1 MEYAHKF
8 EHTQFK
14 KKKKRQNLERKD
26 EKNGMIE
33 GTIGRQ
39 VITFSLELTS
49 SDHFPISLSALGRHL
64 FAQIH

>member
-1 MEYAHKF
+1 
-8 EHTQFK
+8 
-14 KKKKRQNLERKD
+14 
-26 EKNGMIE
+26 MIE

-64 FAQIH
+64 FAQIL